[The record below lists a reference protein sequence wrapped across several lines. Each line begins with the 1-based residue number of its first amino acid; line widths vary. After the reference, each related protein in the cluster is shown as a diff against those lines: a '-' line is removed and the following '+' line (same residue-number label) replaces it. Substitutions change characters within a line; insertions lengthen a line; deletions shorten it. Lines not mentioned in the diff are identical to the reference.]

1 MADVSQ
7 VTLQEFESYPDSIQI
22 QIYNQMNDTEKA
34 DLWQE
39 RIQDVINGYQNNG
52 GNTAAITAL
61 QKLQSLATV
70 PLFDEGPDT
79 ARDTIES
86 WVNNTINANIPGLKY
101 IDVKNITTS
110 FLQIGSWS
118 SGGPTWSAPP
128 PSEGGPCGCCIVD
141 DWCSGT
147 KRCNQSLPCSDSQTG
162 CGLFWLS
169 PCDGNCS

>member
-1 MADVSQ
+1 MKNTLLRGLLVAFCFALPLYFVACQKTSIQHISITNNADSNRKHILMADVSQ

-34 DLWQE
+34 DLWQA

-101 IDVKNITTS
+101 IDVKNITT
-110 FLQIGSWS
+110 
-118 SGGPTWSAPP
+118 
-128 PSEGGPCGCCIVD
+128 
-141 DWCSGT
+141 
-147 KRCNQSLPCSDSQTG
+147 
-162 CGLFWLS
+162 
-169 PCDGNCS
+169 